1 MQITEEAKKRRK
13 SHTHKL
19 TLSRMNFFEI
29 KTFKAKQLGVSKERK
44 EKKEG
49 RRKFLLIHTSTT

>member
-1 MQITEEAKKRRK
+1 MQITEEAKKKRRK

-44 EKKEG
+44 EKKKKEEG
-49 RRKFLLIHTSTT
+49 NFY